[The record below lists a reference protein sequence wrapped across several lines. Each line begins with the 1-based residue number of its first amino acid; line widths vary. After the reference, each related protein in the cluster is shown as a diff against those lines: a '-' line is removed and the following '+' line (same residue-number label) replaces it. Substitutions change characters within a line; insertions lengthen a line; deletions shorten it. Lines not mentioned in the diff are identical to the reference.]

1 MGALV
6 KKSPCFTC
14 IAGGEYLI
22 TRAVTDRLGSLAA
35 LLVPYKGFLFHNSSF
50 TLDKTNT
57 KYKNIYTT
65 KQG

>member
-35 LLVPYKGFLFHNSSF
+35 LLVPYKGFLYFYP
-50 TLDKTNT
+50 K
-57 KYKNIYTT
+57 IY
-65 KQG
+65 